1 MRNYQFFHKFLG
13 WISGP
18 NKHLGAGSFSLIR
31 LLDRLAPLKPNHV
44 YMDRLAP
51 STWNFFAPIFLI
63 QNPRFFL

>member
-31 LLDRLAPLKPNHV
+31 LLDRLVLSRAP
-44 YMDRLAP
+44 MDPFDSRLNG
-51 STWNFFAPIFLI
+51 STEIAG
-63 QNPRFFL
+63 